1 MSSTGGVVRMGT
13 YGVAGWPSRPR
24 IARVRTNTSDTG
36 SLFASSAWLM
46 SGSAAARDPVG
57 SGVPVSGDALEPGL
71 LDGVDCGG
79 VQAAATIAIATS
91 RTSRPTMLTA

>member
-1 MSSTGGVVRMGT
+1 MGT

-24 IARVRTNTSDTG
+24 IASVRTNTSDTG

-57 SGVPVSGDALEPGL
+57 SGVPVSADALAPGL
-71 LDGVDCGG
+71 LDGADCGG
-79 VQAAATIAIATS
+79 VQAAATNAIATL
-91 RTSRPTMLTA
+91 RTRRRATLTA